1 MITSTVEQ
9 KYTINLLLLQSDLVG
24 HANAKAIHKD
34 MIDALEANFQV
45 NYFNEET
52 ATQAQQAE
60 GLTIIWI
67 ASGGTEKK
75 FQQLFADW
83 QEPIYLLN
91 DGISNSLAA
100 SLEIASWLRRNEHT
114 AFHVIHNTAEGTIQE
129 VAQYSTV
136 YEAKRK
142 LHGQRIGIIGEPSDW
157 LIASSVNPAL
167 AEAKWGVQF
176 VNISLKEV
184 LRQYDVILKDSVRLE
199 EATMMSEQFIT
210 KAIKQVE
217 GDTQEVHKAVCLY
230 LALKDVCEAH
240 NLQALTLRCFGLI
253 DHTKTTGC
261 LALAWLN
268 RDGIIAGCEG
278 DMQAIL
284 SLVVAKAV
292 TGQSGFMA
300 NPSII
305 DKTTNQVVLSHC
317 MVDPTLTES
326 YVIRSHYE
334 TLSGIALQGLLPVGK
349 VTIFKMGG
357 EQLEEK
363 FISAGT
369 LEENTQYGHFCR
381 TQARFTLE
389 ESVSY
394 FLERPIGNH
403 HIILWGNHAEIL
415 KRMLSTN
422 H

>member
-1 MITSTVEQ
+1 MTTANPTYS
-9 KYTINLLLLQSDLVG
+9 INLILLQSDLVG

-34 MIDALEANFQV
+34 MIEALEQNFQV
-45 NYFNEET
+45 NYFNDNEAVE
-52 ATQAQQAE
+52 AQQAE
-60 GLTIIWI
+60 GLTIIWV
-67 ASGGTEKK
+67 ASGGTEEK
-75 FQQLFADW
+75 FQQLYGSLT
-83 QEPIYLLN
+83 ESIYLLN

-100 SLEIASWLRRNEHT
+100 SLEIASWLRRKAHT
-114 AFHVIHNTAEGTIQE
+114 DFHVIHNTAEGIVEE
-129 VAQYSTV
+129 VAQYSAV
-136 YEAKRK
+136 SEAKSK
-142 LHGQRIGIIGEPSDW
+142 LNGQRIGVIGEPSDW
-157 LIASSVNPAL
+157 LIASSVNPTL
-167 AEAKWGVQF
+167 AKEKWGVEF
-176 VNISLKEV
+176 VDINLQEV
-184 LRQYDVILKDSVRLE
+184 LTQYDAILEDAERLE
-199 EATMMSEQFIT
+199 DATLMSQQFIT
-210 KAIKQVE
+210 SAIEQVE
-217 GDTQEVHKAVCLY
+217 GDVQEVHKAVCLY
-230 LALKDVCEAH
+230 LALKDVCLAH

-278 DMQAIL
+278 DMQSIL

-292 TGQSGFMA
+292 TGQTGFMA

-305 DKTTNQVVLSHC
+305 DKASNQVVLSHC
-317 MVDPTLTES
+317 MVDPSLTES

-357 EQLEEK
+357 AQLDEA
-363 FISAGT
+363 FITAAT
-369 LEENTQYGHFCR
+369 LEENTKYGHFCR

-415 KRMLSTN
+415 KRLLKTN
-422 H
+422 K